1 MTRRSPIRIFVALP
15 AVGLALALTW
25 GCSTLAVAAAT
36 VNGDKITEAEVESE
50 VNTLRDH
57 PIFGEAL
64 RRDPDTRGQRRREIL
79 GELVY
84 QTVARQEATRL
95 DIKVTGKQIDSL
107 IARSARA
114 AGLSVERFLDQ
125 ENLSEAEAER
135 LAERGVRRFAL
146 IDKVVKDAD
155 VDDDA
160 VREAYEGQRDR
171 FVDVTL
177 ERITVKDAPAAR
189 EVLERLDDDES
200 FADIAKDVSTDD
212 AASKGGDVGT
222 VPVTSLD
229 VQVQSAVG
237 QAVEGGV
244 TDPIETEDGF
254 EIYRL
259 VERDTKSFAEVEGE
273 IRRSLEGSERDRLF
287 DEWLVE
293 RVRRAKIVVNPKY
306 GRFDRQALRP
316 GVVPSSSE
324 LRP

>member
-1 MTRRSPIRIFVALP
+1 MTRRPPIRLLAHVLAIS
-15 AVGLALALTW
+15 LALALGW
-25 GCSTLAVAAAT
+25 GCSSLAVAAAT
-36 VNGDKITEAEVESE
+36 VNGDKISESEVESE
-50 VNTLRDH
+50 VNTLRED

-79 GELVY
+79 GELIY
-84 QTVARQEATRL
+84 QAVAAQEATKL
-95 DIKVTGKQIDSL
+95 NIKVTDKQIDSL
-107 IARSARA
+107 IARSARS
-114 AGLSVERFLDQ
+114 AGLSVKRFLDQ
-125 ENLSEAEAER
+125 ENLSDAEAER

-146 IDKVVKDAD
+146 IDKVVKGAE

-160 VREAYEGQRDR
+160 VREVYQGQRDR
-171 FVDVTL
+171 FVDVQL
-177 ERITVKDAPAAR
+177 ERITVKDGAAAR

-200 FADIAKDVSTDD
+200 FSDIAKDVSTDD
-212 AASKGGDVGT
+212 AADNGGDLGT
-222 VPVTSLD
+222 VPITTLD

-244 TDPIETEDGF
+244 TDPIETEEGF

-259 VERDTKSFAEVEGE
+259 VERDTKSFREVSDE
-273 IRRSLEGSERDRLF
+273 IRQSLVGSERDRLF

-306 GRFDRQALRP
+306 GRFDKQALRP
-316 GVVPSSSE
+316 AVVPSSSE